1 MTGRVAA
8 RGVALAGLSLVGLA
22 LVGLA
27 LVVPAPMGLA
37 PMGLAPAAHAMAAP
51 APVPD
56 APHAARP
63 ASVQSVEQ
71 VRYHMGT
78 LWTVQARGPE
88 AAAAMEAAFAEIGRL
103 DRLLSTYR
111 TDSELSRLNREG
123 GKGWVAV
130 SAETRMLVER
140 SLAFSRASGGAFD
153 PTVGPLVKIWGFK
166 HLDYRIPAEAEI
178 AEARQRVGFTEVQ
191 VDARRGIR
199 FRRPGVELDLGAIA
213 KGYAVDRAVQILKAR
228 GMRTARVDA
237 GGNQRV
243 WGEAPEGDAPEGD
256 SWIFGVRHPRLEGE
270 VLGWTSLRTGSVSTS
285 GDAERGFWKD
295 GVRYGHVIDPRTGQP
310 VQGTVSVTVLAPDAE
325 TADALST
332 TLYVLGP
339 EAGSRVLAA
348 YPGAEAL
355 WVTTGSQPGTFVTRP
370 SAGFPWIPGDR

>member
-1 MTGRVAA
+1 MRRGGLVAA
-8 RGVALAGLSLVGLA
+8 LSLTLAGLIPAGR
-22 LVGLA
+22 
-27 LVVPAPMGLA
+27 VPAEMA
-37 PMGLAPAAHAMAAP
+37 PVGPALLGAIPAMAAP
-51 APVPD
+51 APSP
-56 APHAARP
+56 AARP
-63 ASVQSVEQ
+63 SATPTSVQSVEQ

-111 TDSELSRLNREG
+111 ADSELSRLNREG
-123 GKGWVAV
+123 GHGWVAV
-130 SAETRMLVER
+130 SAETRNLVER
-140 SLAFSRASGGAFD
+140 SLAYSRASGGAFD

-166 HLDYRIPAEAEI
+166 HLDYRVPAEAAI
-178 AEARQRVGFTEVQ
+178 GEARKRVGFAEVQ

-199 FRRPGVELDLGAIA
+199 FRRPGLELDLGAIA
-213 KGYAVDRAVQILKAR
+213 KGYAVDRAVQILRDR
-228 GMRTARVDA
+228 GMTTARVDA

-243 WGEAPEGDAPEGD
+243 WGEPPGGD

-295 GVRYGHVIDPRTGQP
+295 GVRFGHVIDPRTGRP
-310 VQGTVSVTVLAPDAE
+310 VQGIVSVTVLAPDAE

-339 EAGSRVLAA
+339 EAGSRVLAG

-355 WVTTGSQPGTFVTRP
+355 WVMAGAQPGTFVTRP
-370 SAGFPWIPGDR
+370 SAGFPWMPDDR